1 VLTKERRVLYRTRS
15 KLIVSFVGISM
26 FVGLV
31 SVYVGSQLLY
41 KSVLSEAENRISLD
55 LNAARGI
62 YRTRVDVIATTLA
75 VASLDGEFRDSL
87 SRRDVDEL
95 AEKLRSVS
103 QQSRLDFAGV
113 VSPDG
118 VVIRRL
124 GPPAARPSGDGGGAP
139 VDNPLVRH
147 VLRGGE
153 KASGTVLLGREF
165 LLSENPLLADQ
176 ARIDLIP
183 TPMAASRDE
192 KEETLGMAIGAAV
205 PVLEGNRLVGVLY
218 GGQLLNR
225 SRDIVD
231 TVRDT
236 VFQNESF
243 RGRSVGTAT
252 IFLKDARIATNVLT
266 PAGERAVGTRVSRK
280 VRDFVL
286 IEGKRWTDRAFVVS
300 DWYITAY
307 EPIVDIFGER
317 VGMLYVGVLESKY
330 VEVRRKVITVFVLIT
345 VAGILVAIG
354 TGSLLANM
362 FLRPVRGLIAAS
374 REVSKGNFS
383 PDLGPVAKDEIGV
396 LQKTFSEMLHSI
408 QERDKRQRAE
418 SEIRLLLSEKQ
429 ASVGRLAAGV
439 AHEINN
445 PLTGVLTFTH
455 MLLRRKDIDG
465 EMKNDLSTIAKATE
479 RVRTI
484 VKGLLDFSRQTMLE
498 PEPTDVNELVGS
510 SLKLVE
516 NNALVKGVKLSFMP
530 MANLPV
536 RKVDRSQMQSVIL
549 NIVMNALDATDS
561 GGSILITTN
570 IGYSASKTEEKGIE
584 ISVIDTGHGIPP
596 ENLERIFDPF
606 FTTKEVGKG
615 TGLGLSVSYG
625 IVERHGGSIHVQSVV
640 GKGSTFTI
648 WLPLE
653 DKGED

>member
-1 VLTKERRVLYRTRS
+1 VLYKTRS
-15 KLIVSFVGISM
+15 KLIISFLGVSM

-31 SVYVGSQLLY
+31 SVYVGGQLLY

-62 YRTRVDVIATTLA
+62 YRTRIDVIATGLA
-75 VASLDGEFRDSL
+75 VASLDDELHASL
-87 SRRDVDEL
+87 LRRDADDL
-95 AEKLRSVS
+95 SAKLRSVA
-103 QQSRLDFAGV
+103 QQTQLDFCGIA
-113 VSPDG
+113 SPDG

-124 GPPAARPSGDGGGAP
+124 GPPSPPGESP
-139 VDNPLVRH
+139 VNNPLVRS
-147 VLRGGE
+147 VLRNGE
-153 KASGTVLLGREF
+153 KVSGTFLLDRPF

-176 ARIDLIP
+176 ARIDLIQ
-183 TPMAASRDE
+183 TPMAAPRE
-192 KEETLGMAIGAAV
+192 ENEETLGMAIGSGV
-205 PVLEGNRLVGVLY
+205 PLYDGKRLVGVLY

-236 VFQNESF
+236 VFQNETF
-243 RGRSVGTAT
+243 KGRSIGTAT
-252 IFLKDARIATNVLT
+252 IFLKDVRIATNVLT
-266 PAGERAVGTRVSRK
+266 QSGERAIGTRVSRK
-280 VRDFVL
+280 VRDYVL
-286 IEGKRWTDRAFVVS
+286 LEGKRWTDRAFVVS

-307 EPIVDIFGER
+307 EPIVDVFGER

-330 VEVRRKVITVFVLIT
+330 AEMRRRVLGMFILIT
-345 VAGILVAIG
+345 VAGVLVAIG
-354 TGSLLANM
+354 LGS
-362 FLRPVRGLIAAS
+362 FLTNKIMKPVRGLISAS

-383 PDLGPVAKDEIGV
+383 PEIGPIAKDEIGV

-408 QERDKRQRAE
+408 QERDKRQRVE

-455 MLLRRKDIDG
+455 MLLKRKDIDD

-498 PEPTDVNELVGS
+498 PEPTNINELVRS

-530 MANLPV
+530 MEGLPV
-536 RKVDRSQMQSVIL
+536 RKVDRSQMQSVLL

-570 IGYSASKTEEKGIE
+570 LGFSASKTEEKGIE

-625 IVERHGGSIHVQSVV
+625 IVERHGGSIHVQSAV

>member
-1 VLTKERRVLYRTRS
+1 LRKERGLLYRTRS
-15 KLIVSFVGISM
+15 KLIISFFGVSM

-62 YRTRVDVIATTLA
+62 YHTRVDVIATSFA
-75 VASLDGEFRDSL
+75 VASFDGELRASL
-87 SRRDVDEL
+87 LRGDADDL
-95 AEKLRSVS
+95 TEKLREVS
-103 QQSRLDFAGV
+103 QQARLDFAGIA
-113 VSPDG
+113 SPDG
-118 VVIRRL
+118 IVIRRL
-124 GPPAARPSGDGGGAP
+124 GPPAPRDEPP
-139 VDNPLVRH
+139 VNNPLVQY
-147 VLRGGE
+147 VLRNGE
-153 KASGTVLLGREF
+153 KVSGTVLLDRPF

-183 TPMAASRDE
+183 TPMAAPRNE

-205 PVLEGNRLVGVLY
+205 PLYEGKRLAGILY

-225 SRDIVD
+225 RWDIVD

-236 VFQNESF
+236 VFQNETF
-243 RGRSVGTAT
+243 KGRSIGTAT
-252 IFLKDARIATNVLT
+252 IFLKDARISTNVLT
-266 PAGERAVGTRVSRK
+266 AAGERAIGTRVSQK
-280 VRDFVL
+280 VRDYVL
-286 IEGKRWTDRAFVVS
+286 LEGKRWTDRAFVVS

-307 EPIVDIFGER
+307 EPIVDAFGER

-330 VEVRRKVITVFVLIT
+330 AEVRRKVLSMFILIT
-345 VAGILVAIG
+345 VAGVLIAIG
-354 TGSLLANM
+354 LGSFLAN
-362 FLRPVRGLIAAS
+362 RITKPVKWLIAAS
-374 REVSKGNFS
+374 RDVSKGNLS
-383 PDLGPVAKDEIGV
+383 PEIGPMAKDEIGV
-396 LQKTFSEMLHSI
+396 LQKTFSEMLASI
-408 QERDKRQRAE
+408 QERDKRQRVE

-455 MLLRRKDIDG
+455 MLLKRKDIDG
-465 EMKNDLSTIAKATE
+465 EMKNDLTTIAKATD

-498 PEPTDVNELVGS
+498 PEPTDINELVRS

-530 MANLPV
+530 MEGLPV
-536 RKVDRSQMQSVIL
+536 RKVDRSQMQSVLL
-549 NIVMNALDATDS
+549 NIVMNALDATDL
-561 GGSILITTN
+561 GGSILITSN
-570 IGYSASKTEEKGIE
+570 LGYSASKTEEKGIE

-625 IVERHGGSIHVQSVV
+625 IVERHGGSIRVQSAV

-653 DKGED
+653 DRGED